1 MTQVTKS
8 QVNIVEK
15 VLRDKEGKLIRAR
28 FFVYLEGSRVKARLL
43 DFVYLTEQLL
53 LKGRDLLLSI
63 VSKTETTIFNFVKT
77 LFVSKKYKLATVYA
91 LGSKPRGPNSN

>member
-8 QVNIVEK
+8 QGNIVEK

-43 DFVYLTEQLL
+43 DFVYLTEQIL
-53 LKGRDLLLSI
+53 LKGKELLLSI
-63 VSKTETTIFNFVKT
+63 ASNTETAVSNFLKT
-77 LFVSKKYKLATVYA
+77 LYTSKKYKLATVYV
-91 LGSKPRGPNSN
+91 LGSKPRGPNL

>member
-1 MTQVTKS
+1 MKQIIHSKG
-8 QVNIVEK
+8 NIVEK

-53 LKGRDLLLSI
+53 LKGKELLLSI
-63 VSKTETTIFNFVKT
+63 AKTIENSVLAFFEFSFTT
-77 LFVSKKYKLATVYA
+77 SHYKLATIFSI
-91 LGSKPRGPNSN
+91 GSKPRAPTFI